1 MELVKRVSIS
11 AEIEL
16 NEYCELI
23 NNEVNQL
30 ANKEIIYAIDGN
42 KDVQRLEWSLFY
54 RYKEWGKKD
63 IDTIKIRLI
72 HGVVGLFIKSGTH
85 AETFELCDIKN
96 IVIEGLE

>member
-1 MELVKRVSIS
+1 MELVKQVSIS

-23 NNEVNQL
+23 NNKVNDL
-30 ANKEIIYAIDGN
+30 VNREIVYAIDSQ
-42 KDVQRLEWSLFY
+42 KDVQRLEWALFY

-72 HGVVGLFIKSGTH
+72 HGIVTLLVKSGTKM
-85 AETFELCDIKN
+85 ETFQLCDIKN
-96 IVIEGLE
+96 IAIEGLE